1 VQVSRISIDLG
12 FSIFYN
18 VGNKI
23 YGWMDKFKELLMSK
37 ESMGYVYRLAN
48 ESKKMLAATLRGD
61 TAAMAEILEFA
72 HNTESPDAVREK

>member
-1 VQVSRISIDLG
+1 
-12 FSIFYN
+12 
-18 VGNKI
+18 
-23 YGWMDKFKELLMSK
+23 MSK